1 MSFAQEKHNYLKK
14 NKFVTNITIYIL
26 LKKCFTNNRL
36 RDIIQLN
43 YSDKIYLI
51 DILLRCYL

>member
-1 MSFAQEKHNYLKK
+1 MSFAQEKRNYLNK

>member
-1 MSFAQEKHNYLKK
+1 MSFAQGKHNYLNK

>member
-1 MSFAQEKHNYLKK
+1 MSFAQEKHNYLNK